1 MVVIRYM
8 NPVNIENYDKPYYTT
23 KDINKIV
30 LSSFFFNKFTTCREL
45 QCYFI
50 YFPKA
55 IYILL
60 FYDVLDA
67 SKPSFSPVRTRH
79 GIMIEVDLNA
89 QQRHGVVKLCYHVA
103 RVVILIY
110 ILSRRFTPRI
120 YR

>member
-8 NPVNIENYDKPYYTT
+8 NPVNIKNYDKSYYTT

-30 LSSFFFNKFTTCREL
+30 FSSFFLTNLLRVENYSVIL
-45 QCYFI
+45 YI
-50 YFPKA
+50 FPKQ
-55 IYILL
+55 YILL

-67 SKPSFSPVRTRH
+67 SKPSFSPVRPRH

-89 QQRHGVVKLCYHVA
+89 QRRHGVVKLCYHVA